1 MKRATDSLGSKTRYS
16 IRRIFL
22 LRKESYSA
30 LDAARTLCITPTELR
45 ARLPHLA
52 KTGRVSRTE
61 MMQLAV
67 SRWPLAKIYEALGK
81 DADTVLPNLLRTTEI
96 SFDLPEYQVEALR
109 LLADRANVLPQTLLT
124 SLLTELIARHPR
136 DLPERITQSND
147 ILRISLRARLAR

>member
-1 MKRATDSLGSKTRYS
+1 
-16 IRRIFL
+16 
-22 LRKESYSA
+22 
-30 LDAARTLCITPTELR
+30 
-45 ARLPHLA
+45 
-52 KTGRVSRTE
+52 